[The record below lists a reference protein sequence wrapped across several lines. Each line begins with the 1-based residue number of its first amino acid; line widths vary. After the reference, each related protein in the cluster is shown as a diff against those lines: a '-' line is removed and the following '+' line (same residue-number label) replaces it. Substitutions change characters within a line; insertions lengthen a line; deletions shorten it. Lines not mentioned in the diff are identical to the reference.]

1 MVTVNLEFAKIGLI
15 PLELSRYLILQCD
28 TIILEYIVDI
38 LMLEFR
44 AGMS

>member
-1 MVTVNLEFAKIGLI
+1 MNSCFV
-15 PLELSRYLILQCD
+15 LQCD

-38 LMLEFR
+38 LMFEFR